1 MEAIFQFVQLTK
13 SERLEELTQKK
24 LDKLEN
30 KYDWIIRADVFFKKQ
45 DGMDPKGFICN
56 IKLSVPGP
64 QVFAESNE
72 TSFEAAMAETV
83 SDLDRQLSKRKA
95 QMNTH

>member
-1 MEAIFQFVQLTK
+1 MEAIFQFVQLAK

-24 LDKLEN
+24 LDKLET

-56 IKLSVPGP
+56 IRLSVPGP

-72 TSFEAAMAETV
+72 NSFEAAMAETV

-95 QMNTH
+95 QMKTH

>member
-1 MEAIFQFVQLTK
+1 MEAIFQFVQLAK

-24 LDKLEN
+24 LEKLEN
-30 KYDWIIRADVFFKKQ
+30 KYDWIVSADVFFKKQ
-45 DGMDPKGFICN
+45 EGEAPKGFICN
-56 IKLSVPGP
+56 IKLGVPGT

-72 TSFEAAMAETV
+72 DSFEAAMAETI

-95 QMNTH
+95 QMNAH

>member
-45 DGMDPKGFICN
+45 EGMDPKGFICN

-72 TSFEAAMAETV
+72 SSFEAAMAETV

>member
-45 DGMDPKGFICN
+45 DGMEPKGFICN
-56 IKLSVPGP
+56 IKISVPGP
-64 QVFAESNE
+64 LVYAESNE

>member
-1 MEAIFQFVQLTK
+1 MEAIFQFVQLTR
-13 SERLEELTQKK
+13 SESLEEYTQEK

-30 KYDWIIRADVFFKKQ
+30 KYNWVIRAEVFIKKQ
-45 DGMDPKGFICN
+45 EGMDPKGFICN

-72 TSFEAAMAETV
+72 DSFEAAVAETIR
-83 SDLDRQLSKRKA
+83 DLERQLAKRKS
-95 QMNTH
+95 QMQTH

>member
-13 SERLEELTQKK
+13 SERLEELTQQK

-30 KYDWIIRADVFFKKQ
+30 KYDWVIRADVFFKKQ
-45 DGMDPKGFICN
+45 DGEEPKGFICN
-56 IKLSVPGP
+56 IRLSVPGP

-72 TSFEAAMAETV
+72 TSFEAAIAETV

-95 QMNTH
+95 QMKTY

>member
-24 LDKLEN
+24 LDKLET

-45 DGMDPKGFICN
+45 DGMEPKGFICN

-95 QMNTH
+95 QMSTH

>member
-45 DGMDPKGFICN
+45 DGEEPKGFICN
-56 IKLSVPGP
+56 IRLSVPGN
-64 QVFAESNE
+64 QIFAESNE
-72 TSFEAAMAETV
+72 NSFEAAIAETI
-83 SDLDRQLSKRKA
+83 SDLDRQLAKKKA
-95 QMNTH
+95 QMTTH